1 MRAPQSRGTN
11 TALAGHAEALS
22 HRPASRD
29 VGREPDT
36 VPSPPN
42 PGERLPVDHA
52 HPSWPPTPTCTEPS
66 QGQGAGSWCRKGK
79 GPAAPLTERA
89 AERHPLGPLG
99 AHPTSFSVPPPG
111 SLPCS
116 TKSSS
121 LCSWEAQGPGDTAQ
135 LLCSRNPRGE
145 LVRTWKRWTKKQ
157 TLRTCS
163 SGARSGHLITAPVHG
178 PPRRDTGSQGAKGSS
193 PAAHREQHRAR
204 GNSQCRSPEASM
216 RLGKSHLRCRWGPA
230 R

>member
-1 MRAPQSRGTN
+1 M
-11 TALAGHAEALS
+11 AGHAEALS

-29 VGREPDT
+29 LGREPDT

-42 PGERLPVDHA
+42 TGEGLPVDQA
-52 HPSWPPTPTCTEPS
+52 HPPWPPTPACTEPS

-111 SLPCS
+111 L
-116 TKSSS
+116 
-121 LCSWEAQGPGDTAQ
+121 QGPGDMAQ
-135 LLCSRNPRGE
+135 RPCSRNPRGE
-145 LVRTWKRWTKKQ
+145 MVGTWERWTKRQ

-163 SGARSGHLITAPVHG
+163 SGARSGHLMTAAVHG
-178 PPRRDTGSQGAKGSS
+178 PPRRDTDSRGMKGTS
-193 PAAHREQHRAR
+193 PAARREQHCAR
-204 GNSQCRSPEASM
+204 GNSQCRSPEANM
-216 RLGKSHLRCRWGPA
+216 WVGKSHLRCRWGPA
-230 R
+230 RWAC